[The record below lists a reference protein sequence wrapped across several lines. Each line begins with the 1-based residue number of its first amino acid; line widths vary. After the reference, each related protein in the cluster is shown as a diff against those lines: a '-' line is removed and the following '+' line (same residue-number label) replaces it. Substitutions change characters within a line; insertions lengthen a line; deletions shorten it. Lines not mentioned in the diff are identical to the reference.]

1 MSVSESDR
9 RRPSLRAPGEPSEEL
24 KRLVNV
30 LSVRSRDDF
39 DLATFRDDFERFSKL
54 FPPPPEVQRREQ
66 WIGGVRCLCL
76 RPPVV
81 VQDRAVVYFH
91 GGGYVSGSTGT
102 HAELTAKLALAA
114 RSRVYLVGYRLAPEE
129 PFPAALED
137 ALAVLRGLDEL
148 AAPPQRVAVA
158 GDSAGGGLAL
168 AAMISL
174 REAGEQLPRAAACF
188 SPWVDLEATGES
200 VRTRAEQDKILK
212 GHMLRTI
219 AELYLDGTDPRHP
232 LASPLYGDLTG
243 LPPLL
248 IQVGTAEVLLDDARR
263 LAQRAREQGVAVEL
277 QVEEHLIHVWHL
289 FSSLLP
295 EGQQSICEAGAFLRR
310 HLEL

>member
-1 MSVSESDR
+1 MSVPETER
-9 RRPSLRAPGEPSEEL
+9 RRPSLRPPGEPSEEL

-54 FPPPPEVQRREQ
+54 FPPPPEVDRKELR
-66 WIGGVRCLCL
+66 IGGVRCLAL
-76 RPPVV
+76 TPSMATGEW
-81 VQDRAVVYFH
+81 AVVYFH
-91 GGGYVSGSTGT
+91 GGGYVSGSLGT

-114 RSRVYLVGYRLAPEE
+114 RSRVYLVDYRLAPEE
-129 PFPAALED
+129 PFPAALDD
-137 ALAVLRGLDEL
+137 ALAVLRGLRKL
-148 AAPPQRVAVA
+148 STPPQRVVLA

-168 AAMISL
+168 ATMISL
-174 REAGEQLPRAAACF
+174 RDAGEPLPKAAACF

-200 VRTRAEQDKILK
+200 VRTRAEEDKILK

-232 LASPLYGDLTG
+232 LASPLYGDLRG

-248 IQVGTAEVLLDDARR
+248 IQVGTAEVLLDDALR
-263 LAQRAREQGVAVEL
+263 LAQRAREQGVSVEL
-277 QVEEHLIHVWHL
+277 QVEDHLIHVWHL

-310 HLEL
+310 HLDF

>member
-1 MSVSESDR
+1 MSASEADR
-9 RRPSLRAPGEPSEEL
+9 RRPSLRTPGEPSEEL

-54 FPPPPEVQRREQ
+54 FPPPPEVERRELRV
-66 WIGGVRCLCL
+66 GGVRCLCL
-76 RPPVV
+76 QPPVV
-81 VQDRAVVYFH
+81 GEDGAVVYFH
-91 GGGYVSGSTGT
+91 GGGYVSGSLGT

-114 RSRVYLVGYRLAPEE
+114 RSPVYLVDYRLAPEE

-137 ALAVLRGLDEL
+137 ALAVLRGLAEL
-148 AAPPQRVAVA
+148 PVPPRRLALA

-174 REAGEQLPRAAACF
+174 REAGEPLPRAAACF

-232 LASPLYGDLTG
+232 LASPLYGDLRG

-248 IQVGTAEVLLDDARR
+248 IQVGTAEVLLDDAYR

-310 HLEL
+310 HLEF